1 MSIRPAEN
9 STLDIRH
16 VIGIGTPKAVDLW
29 LDVVTELPDRAR
41 ELGSLSK
48 AELGKLGPLLD
59 GTNAVE
65 LFESID
71 DKLAAEALHAMD
83 PSLAATFLEALDS
96 DHAANILREFKEPK
110 REALLTLLPLE
121 RAMVLRG
128 LLSWPEDCA
137 AAHMVPETLTVRPN
151 MTVSQ
156 AVASVRNA
164 PGPAQRCTN
173 HRLRLCDRRRLPP
186 AGCDRLSRPG
196 AGQSRTASP

>member
-83 PSLAATFLEALDS
+83 PSLAAPS
-96 DHAANILREFKEPK
+96 
-110 REALLTLLPLE
+110 
-121 RAMVLRG
+121 
-128 LLSWPEDCA
+128 
-137 AAHMVPETLTVRPN
+137 
-151 MTVSQ
+151 
-156 AVASVRNA
+156 
-164 PGPAQRCTN
+164 
-173 HRLRLCDRRRLPP
+173 
-186 AGCDRLSRPG
+186 SRPSTPTTPPTSC
-196 AGQSRTASP
+196 ANSRSPSGRRC